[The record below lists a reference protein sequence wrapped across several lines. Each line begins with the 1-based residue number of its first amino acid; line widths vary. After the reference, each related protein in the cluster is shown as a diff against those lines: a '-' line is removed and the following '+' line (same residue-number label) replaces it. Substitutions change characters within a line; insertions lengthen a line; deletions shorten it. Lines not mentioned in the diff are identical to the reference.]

1 MLDKE
6 IKLILLLGSSTIF
19 FIWIGRFIIEALGY
33 KDWFIQAFFTSI
45 LAFIPTMGAIIRQ
58 LQTLKTLRKIID
70 REVANVLS
78 FTRSF
83 VYKIKI
89 SRTSI
94 VDFIFKEKPEFGAEP
109 TYDPFTIAKL
119 VFKFMGIV
127 RDDIRDY
134 LGILTLCYLIRNRKA
149 SSKHI
154 MIIQNYIST
163 RGLANPG
170 LEEGKNFLTL
180 YHRIFV
186 KGEKISKVKELNRLL
201 LPISSDELEETARKF
216 VNAFAKSSIF
226 WYFQEKLHKSEELR
240 QTLVILLREGKLAAV
255 HVGKKA
261 LESMERTLFE
271 RGFKGQSYLIIVN
284 ESGRTKKTTRFRD
297 IFKHTPHI
305 GAAGTATR
313 IPGYDKAQRYALYLI
328 KTDKNYPSLQDFV
341 RTELESRV
349 GDGKYQ
355 GVVAIY
361 KLNVS
366 ESMTTTIPEGAK
378 LRSNFL
384 KRGYEI
390 LEALRKGEIMQIDP
404 IDVVSKSEISYE
416 EIMSILPFNLLAT
429 KITESERVFLVKNY
443 EMAKRHFNV
452 DKITD
457 WKDKNPEEVAQFLLT
472 IGKPDYDKVELIS
485 LFKLDDLGKLDETKM
500 LKRYREISKSITEKA
515 AEYYNS
521 LSPLLP

>member
-6 IKLILLLGSSTIF
+6 TKLVLLIGSSTIIL
-19 FIWIGRFIIEALGY
+19 IWIGRFIIEGLGY
-33 KDWFIQAFFTSI
+33 KDWFIQAFFTSV
-45 LAFIPTMGAIIRQ
+45 LASVPTVGAIIKHRR
-58 LQTLKTLRKIID
+58 TLKTRRKIID
-70 REVANVLS
+70 RDIANVLS

-83 VYKIKI
+83 IRKI
-89 SRTSI
+89 SIDRASI
-94 VDFIFKEKPEFGAEP
+94 VDSILREKPESGVEP
-109 TYDPFTIAKL
+109 TYDPFTVAKL

-127 RDDIRDY
+127 RDDVREY
-134 LGILTLCYLIRNRKA
+134 LGILTLCHLIRNRKA
-149 SSKHI
+149 SSRHVA
-154 MIIQNYIST
+154 IIQNYIST

-170 LEEGKNFLTL
+170 LQGGKIFLTL

-186 KGEKISKVKELNRLL
+186 KGEKISEVSEIKRLL
-201 LPISSDELEETARKF
+201 LPVSSHELEETARKF

-261 LESMERTLFE
+261 LASMERTLFE
-271 RGFKGQSYLIIVN
+271 RGLKGQSYLMIVN

-297 IFKHTPHI
+297 IFKHIPHI
-305 GAAGTATR
+305 GAVGTATR

-328 KTDKNYPSLQDFV
+328 KLQKNYSSLQDFV
-341 RTELESRV
+341 RTEIESRV
-349 GDGKYQ
+349 GNGKYQ
-355 GVVAIY
+355 GVVAVY
-361 KLNVS
+361 KLNIS
-366 ESMTTTIPEGAK
+366 ESMTVTIPEGAM
-378 LRSNFL
+378 LRSDFL

-390 LEALRKGEIMQIDP
+390 LETLRKGEMMQIDP
-404 IDVVSKSEISYE
+404 IDVVSRSEISYE
-416 EIMSILPFNLLAT
+416 EIMSTLPFNLLAT

-443 EMAKRHFNV
+443 DTVKRHFNV

-457 WKDKNPEEVAQFLLT
+457 WKDKNPEELAQFLLT
-472 IGKPDYDKVELIS
+472 IGKPGYDKVELTS
-485 LFKLDDLGKLDETKM
+485 LFKLDDLAKLDETKM
-500 LKRYREISKSITEKA
+500 LKRCREISESITEKA